1 MSRAG
6 AGGVGRGQ
14 AGAEGLGPSLGVQG
28 CRLSACRAQ
37 ALNEEKAAYDRSP
50 SKNIYLN
57 LAVNTLK
64 KLRGLGP
71 SGVPGLS
78 SKSGRR
84 RRPRGPPGGLPATLS
99 TEILRQ
105 KAPRLSGSI

>member
-1 MSRAG
+1 MSSHGPRGRRGG
-6 AGGVGRGQ
+6 ARP
-14 AGAEGLGPSLGVQG
+14 GPSLGVQG
-28 CRLSACRAQ
+28 CGLSACRAQ

-71 SGVPGLS
+71 SAVPGLS
-78 SKSGRR
+78 SKSGGAG
-84 RRPRGPPGGLPATLS
+84 GPGALPGASLP
-99 TEILRQ
+99 LRH
-105 KAPRLSGSI
+105 